1 MVKAYLR
8 YEQASPVLGL
18 VVSADANVS
27 FDHSAKL
34 LLAGALENLMVWNLK
49 QGRCLHA
56 LAPSS
61 SASSSSCMKP
71 AVTSIACMPTSIS
84 LVCMYICVSLYVW
97 SVLLRAFTVTFFI
110 F

>member
-18 VVSADANVS
+18 VVSADSNVS
-27 FDHSAKL
+27 FDRSAKL

-56 LAPSS
+56 LAP
-61 SASSSSCMKP
+61 APSSSSSSMKP

-84 LVCMYICVSLYVW
+84 MVCTVKAPYVCIYSFL
-97 SVLLRAFTVTFFI
+97 SV
-110 F
+110 